1 MPSEYAGNYFP
12 KSRSSS
18 SIEQNKIV
26 YSPSD
31 LIDNKLFKP
40 GNLQTGYEGIKIQ
53 MARSCSPTVSSSSSS
68 TLNNHKIQYKSFASI
83 LKAHK

>member
-1 MPSEYAGNYFP
+1 MPSEYAGNYYR

-18 SIEQNKIV
+18 SFEQNKIV

-53 MARSCSPTVSSSSSS
+53 MNCSPTVSTSSSS
-68 TLNNHKIQYKSFASI
+68 TLNDHKIQYKSFASI